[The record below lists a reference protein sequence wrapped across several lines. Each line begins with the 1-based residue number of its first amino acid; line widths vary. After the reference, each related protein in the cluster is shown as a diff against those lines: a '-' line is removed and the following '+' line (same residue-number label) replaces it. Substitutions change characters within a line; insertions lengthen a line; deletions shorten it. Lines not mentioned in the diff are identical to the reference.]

1 MVNTIQ
7 LLISLG
13 SERLLCNIVS
23 IRCNTPMSSLSA
35 SKAFML
41 LNSYDYVPL
50 MGEKRAKL
58 CLKTITVYICVC
70 VCVNGCT

>member
-1 MVNTIQ
+1 
-7 LLISLG
+7 
-13 SERLLCNIVS
+13 
-23 IRCNTPMSSLSA
+23 MSSLSA